1 MSEIEQLRLVLVTL
15 VTERMDNLHASD
27 VVSAAKEL
35 EAYICGEEVAASEE
49 DGEVIKTKTFQ
60 GGDVHIVVKTQPPI
74 SGHSYE
80 DFKEFLARCPAGL
93 NK

>member
-1 MSEIEQLRLVLVTL
+1 MSEIEQLRLTL
-15 VTERMDNLHASD
+15 VALVAEHMDNLHAND
-27 VVSAAKEL
+27 VVNVARKL
-35 EAYICGEEVAASEE
+35 EAYICGEEVIASPE